1 MAEKPKNDGT
11 VDGEMY
17 ELAGLIERLV
27 AHLMD
32 QAIIGFL
39 FFIVLFF
46 IPQRPV
52 IYLVGLLVPIVY
64 HWWFWTRKDGQ
75 TPGKWAMGVRVIKS
89 DGTEIRDI
97 DALLRAIGY
106 QASGIL
112 FGLGYLWA
120 FIDKDNQTFHD
131 KIARTYV
138 VRNDEKRKVV
148 VV

>member
-32 QAIIGFL
+32 QAIVGFL
-39 FFIVLFF
+39 FFFVLFLV
-46 IPQRPV
+46 PNRP
-52 IYLVGLLVPIVY
+52 ILYLVSLLVPIVY

-75 TPGKWAMGVRVIKS
+75 TPGKWAMGVRVIKA

-106 QASGIL
+106 HASGIL